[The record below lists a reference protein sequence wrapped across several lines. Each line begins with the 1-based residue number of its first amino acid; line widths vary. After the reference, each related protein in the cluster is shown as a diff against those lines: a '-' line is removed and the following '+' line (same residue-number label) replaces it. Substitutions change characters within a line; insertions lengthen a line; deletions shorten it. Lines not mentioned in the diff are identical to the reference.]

1 MLSTGSGT
9 EQALD
14 TYGMNERA
22 MAPTYP
28 LLLLTLCVPH
38 AVCYGLNYPLLLLL
52 SHFSHV

>member
-28 LLLLTLCVPH
+28 LLLLTLCIPH
-38 AVCYGLNYPLLLLL
+38 AVCYGLNYPQLLLL